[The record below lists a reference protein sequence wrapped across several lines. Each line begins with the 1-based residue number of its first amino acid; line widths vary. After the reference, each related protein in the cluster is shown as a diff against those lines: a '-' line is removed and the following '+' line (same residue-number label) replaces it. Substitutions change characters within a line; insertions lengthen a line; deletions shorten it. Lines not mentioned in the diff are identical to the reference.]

1 MIDCS
6 CAGYLLNH
14 LMDMNTDAMEDETR
28 DLLFLGACGRVLLYP
43 SPLDCEEKL
52 AISADFPAD
61 LFTACLTDPLRVS
74 IRWYLHI
81 RGIQPFSLT
90 NCLQADD
97 NIEEDFAY
105 RLVGGNYDR
114 NLPRGKLRMVFDCIT
129 DCMAWNVCDMET
141 YKMLFKTD
149 EMVAALFRNF
159 LLAQVALIP
168 SGQL

>member
-1 MIDCS
+1 
-6 CAGYLLNH
+6 
-14 LMDMNTDAMEDETR
+14 MDLNTDSLEDETR
-28 DLLFLGACGRVLLYP
+28 DVLFLGACGDFSIP
-43 SPLDCEEKL
+43 SSCLDCEEKL

-74 IRWYLHI
+74 IRWFLHV

-90 NCLQADD
+90 NCLHDDD

-159 LLAQVALIP
+159 LLAQVTIFKW
-168 SGQL
+168 GQF